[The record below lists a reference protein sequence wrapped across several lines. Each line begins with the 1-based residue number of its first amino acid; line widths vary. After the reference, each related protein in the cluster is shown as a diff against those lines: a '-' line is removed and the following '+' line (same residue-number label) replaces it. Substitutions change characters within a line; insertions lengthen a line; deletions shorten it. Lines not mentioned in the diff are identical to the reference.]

1 MTIKELANSIGVSK
15 TTINNAIRD
24 LGLSPSLKEGHKQML
39 DLSEDEVKAIRDRLL
54 LPQTEK
60 REAEKTENQTENQT
74 EKTEKQTKETT
85 KSQEQTEKQTEK
97 VTEKQDNTIVLIE
110 MLREELKAKNEQLA
124 IKDKQI
130 QDLSDRLS
138 EASANLSEALK
149 ATRGQQYIAAQD
161 KAAQMIE
168 ADQRKYDPVVD
179 TQNQQTADQQVKK
192 SWLAKLLGL

>member
-60 REAEKTENQTENQT
+60 REAEKTENKTENQT
-74 EKTEKQTKETT
+74 EKTENQTEETT
-85 KSQEQTEKQTEK
+85 KSQEETEKQ
-97 VTEKQDNTIVLIE
+97 TEKQDNTIVLIE

-168 ADQRKYDPVVD
+168 ADQRRCDPVVD